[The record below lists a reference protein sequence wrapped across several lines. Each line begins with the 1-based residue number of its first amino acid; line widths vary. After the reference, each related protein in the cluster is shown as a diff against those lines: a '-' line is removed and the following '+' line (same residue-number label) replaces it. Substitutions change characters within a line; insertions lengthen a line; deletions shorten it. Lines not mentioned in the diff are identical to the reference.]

1 MPNEKR
7 EITAFEV
14 ATMLAVSE
22 RHAEALLKDKLI
34 AGRQLRSGL
43 WLTSKA
49 SVERYL
55 ATAQR
60 GTGRALGASTAWG
73 LLWELSGRTPT
84 WLPVSTLAR
93 VRQRIATSSPEDI
106 VRATSG
112 RTRVHFYTRAERA
125 PEVLWSPLIETGRP
139 AARHHGVRYKRVFN
153 YGAAY
158 VRDGTIAEFAARN
171 QLVEDYEGKNLLF
184 ENTLPVP
191 YKRATMPPAVV
202 AVDLAMG
209 GSAYELAQ
217 GYRILS
223 TLQSVW
229 REARDTV

>member
-1 MPNEKR
+1 M
-7 EITAFEV
+7 
-14 ATMLAVSE
+14 
-22 RHAEALLKDKLI
+22 
-34 AGRQLRSGL
+34 
-43 WLTSKA
+43 
-49 SVERYL
+49 
-55 ATAQR
+55 
-60 GTGRALGASTAWG
+60 
-73 LLWELSGRTPT
+73 
-84 WLPVSTLAR
+84 
-93 VRQRIATSSPEDI
+93 
-106 VRATSG
+106 
-112 RTRVHFYTRAERA
+112 
-125 PEVLWSPLIETGRP
+125 
-139 AARHHGVRYKRVFN
+139 FN

-191 YKRATMPPAVV
+191 YEWATMPPAVV